1 MMLIPMLL
9 LVLAPMLGGA
19 PSMATVRA
27 QSALACEPLAIP
39 AAEAVESQPA
49 AEPAAELTTVVM
61 GYVPASIFAPIFVA
75 KEKGYYAELGVD
87 LQLEPLPGG
96 SDMVVLTANGDFDM
110 GIGGVGPAFWNAI
123 QLGLPLKVV
132 APGHQEGS
140 PVATPLMISKAA
152 CESGA
157 ITSVADLKG
166 KKVSVNARGA
176 TEFWLSQALATGG
189 LTLDDIDLQ
198 TLPFP
203 DAVAALESGAI
214 DAAMIGEPLASK
226 AEADGIAIRLVPDFA
241 VQDIQPTMVFANSDF
256 LTENPDAATAVIAG
270 YLRAAREMMAGGFGD
285 PAILAIIEQYTKVP
299 AAMIAASVKPV
310 YSQDGAIDIDSL
322 TLLQQ
327 FFMDRGVLE
336 YTEAVDPTTFVD
348 TTYVDKALELI
359 GPAPAA

>member
-1 MMLIPMLL
+1 MLIPMLL
-9 LVLAPMLGGA
+9 LVLAPMLGASPA
-19 PSMATVRA
+19 PTTVRA
-27 QSALACEPLAIP
+27 QSALACEPLVVP
-39 AAEAVESQPA
+39 AAPAVESQPV
-49 AEPAAELTTVVM
+49 AEPAADLTTVVM

-176 TEFWLSQALATGG
+176 TELWLSQALATGG

-226 AEADGIAIRLVPDFA
+226 AEADGIAVRLAADFA

-256 LTENPDAATAVIAG
+256 LTANPDAAAAVIAG

-285 PAILAIIEQYTKVP
+285 PAILAIIEQYTNVP
-299 AAMIAASVKPV
+299 AAAVAASVKPV
-310 YSQDGAIDIDSL
+310 YSVDGAIDFDSL
-322 TLLQQ
+322 NLLQQ

-336 YTEAVDPTTFVD
+336 YTDLVDPATFVD
-348 TTYVDKALELI
+348 TTYVDKALEI
-359 GPAPAA
+359 VGPAPAA